1 MAQLKV
7 ILYSRLQNKRI
18 IYSDT
23 DGVMISEIE
32 KTLMS
37 RCEILDLRH
46 TGARIEV
53 CDKTRNA
60 LLALQNKYDKASKS
74 HIRKLM
80 GFLKGLTDG
89 DFFYYFNEEKTSVV
103 ERRTAIY
110 CLKAIKNGNPYSAT
124 LHNRIFSYYS
134 QMSIMFEMLSFGY
147 DGLEEWIGEPV
158 ENKRICRFCGKSV
171 PSVSFKKIA
180 HAIQDALG
188 NKLLFCYEE
197 CDTCNHDLAMVE
209 DQFRILMDF
218 RRSIFRIPRK
228 DTTKAAKVVGKD
240 FIIVP
245 DTKGDPIM
253 YLMKEY
259 IADSIDTTKPFVHHF
274 ELKSP
279 VVNEQMYKA
288 LCKMVIDMLP
298 TCELPHFKNTI
309 EWIKSKNFMP
319 DTLPSI
325 WLINLPCDKPIFRQP
340 ILDVFLNNQHNI
352 QNTPYCTSVVWFYDI
367 AYIFIVPLVDIDAG
381 QYKYD
386 INLKKHWDFMKKWL
400 GLCQWQQQDTRN
412 YNQSTVWVNWEVDP
426 TSSCIKILPKD
437 NEIFKECQKK
447 KICISEV
454 PMSDFDST
462 LLSVVHT
469 PNVSFTQLYTG
480 SICDKDLKDV
490 TQHIAGPSF
499 VINTNKEIIKVCLS
513 IEVCDTTDRIK
524 YFECQFSIDIHVERF
539 NEYVM
544 ITNDDDTIS
553 FAFHYQ
559 LRDCLLD
566 YALRQSEIEMSKQR
580 KNTSFEKCSLDKLCV
595 SQDRLAAKIIYL
607 LPVDDMHYM
616 KIEDSQIHI
625 NEYE

>member
-7 ILYSRLQNKRI
+7 ILYSKLQRKRI
-18 IYSDT
+18 IYKDT

-37 RCEILDLRH
+37 QCKILDLRH

-53 CDKTRNA
+53 CDKTRTA

-89 DFFYYFNEEKTSVV
+89 DFFYFFNEEKSSVV
-103 ERRTAIY
+103 ERRTAID
-110 CLKAIKNGNPYSAT
+110 CLRVIKNDFPYSAT
-124 LHNRIFSYYS
+124 LHNYIFSRYS
-134 QMSIMFEMLSFGY
+134 QMNIMFEILSFGY
-147 DGLEEWIGEPV
+147 DELEEWTGEPD

-228 DTTKAAKVVGKD
+228 GTTKAAKVVGKD

-253 YLMKEY
+253 YLMKEN

-298 TCELPHFKNTI
+298 TCELTHFKNTI
-309 EWIKSKNFMP
+309 EWIKSKDFMP

-325 WLINLPCDKPIFRQP
+325 WLINLPCNNPVFKQP
-340 ILDVFLNNQHNI
+340 ILDVFINNRHTPQKA
-352 QNTPYCTSVVWFYDI
+352 PYCTGIVWLYDI
-367 AYIFIVPLVDIDAG
+367 AYIFIVPLVDVDAG

-386 INLKKHWDFMKKWL
+386 KDLKEHWIFMKKWL
-400 GLCQWQQQDTRN
+400 GLYQWQQQDTCN
-412 YNQSTVWVNWEVDP
+412 YNQSTAWVNWEVNPNADN
-426 TSSCIKILPKD
+426 IKILPKD
-437 NEIFKECQKK
+437 NEIFKECQHKNGS
-447 KICISEV
+447 IPEV
-454 PMSDFDST
+454 PMPDFNSS
-462 LLSVVHT
+462 LLSVAHT
-469 PNVSFTQLYTG
+469 PNVSFTQIYTG
-480 SICDKDLKDV
+480 PICDNDLRDI
-490 TQHIAGPSF
+490 TQHIAGPLF
-499 VINTNKEIIKVCLS
+499 VINTDKEIIKVRLS
-513 IEVCDTTDRIK
+513 IEANDTTDRIK
-524 YFECQFSIDIHVERF
+524 YFKCEFSIDIHVEKF

-595 SQDRLAAKIIYL
+595 SQDRLASKTVYF
-607 LPVDDMHYM
+607 LPIGNHYM
-616 KIEDSQIHI
+616 KIEDTQIHGK
-625 NEYE
+625 EYE

>member
-1 MAQLKV
+1 
-7 ILYSRLQNKRI
+7 
-18 IYSDT
+18 
-23 DGVMISEIE
+23 MISEIE

-37 RCEILDLRH
+37 QCKILDLRY

-60 LLALQNKYDKASKS
+60 LLALQNKYDKASGF

-89 DFFYYFNEEKTSVV
+89 DFFYYFDEEKTSIV
-103 ERRTAIY
+103 ERKTAIG
-110 CLKAIKNGNPYSAT
+110 CLMAIKNGIPYSAT
-124 LHNRIFSYYS
+124 LHNHIFSHYS

-147 DGLEEWIGEPV
+147 DGLEEWIGEPN

-171 PSVSFKKIA
+171 PNVSFNDKA

-197 CDTCNHDLAMVE
+197 CDTCNHDLATIE
-209 DQFRILMDF
+209 NQFRILMDF
-218 RRSIFRIPRK
+218 RRSVYRIPRK
-228 DTTKAAKVVGKD
+228 ETTKAAKIVGEN

-245 DTKGDPIM
+245 DTKGNPII

-298 TCELPHFKNTI
+298 TCELLHFKNTI

-325 WLINLPCDKPIFRQP
+325 WLINLPCDEPIFRQP

-386 INLKKHWDFMKKWL
+386 LNLKKHWDFMKKWL
-400 GLCQWQQQDTRN
+400 GLCQWQQQDTCN

-426 TSSCIKILPKD
+426 ASSCIKILPKD

-447 KICISEV
+447 ICISEV
-454 PMSDFDST
+454 PMPDFDST

-480 SICDKDLKDV
+480 SICDNDLKDV

-499 VINTNKEIIKVCLS
+499 VINTDKEIIKVSLS

-539 NEYVM
+539 NEYVK
-544 ITNDDDTIS
+544 ITNNDDAIS

-595 SQDRLAAKIIYL
+595 SQDRLAARIVYL

>member
-7 ILYSRLQNKRI
+7 ILYSKLQRKRI
-18 IYSDT
+18 IYKDT

-37 RCEILDLRH
+37 QCKILDLRH

-53 CDKTRNA
+53 CDKTRTA

-89 DFFYYFNEEKTSVV
+89 DFFYFFNEEKTSVV
-103 ERRTAIY
+103 ERRTAID
-110 CLKAIKNGNPYSAT
+110 CLRVIKNDFPYSAT
-124 LHNRIFSYYS
+124 LHNYIFSRYS
-134 QMSIMFEMLSFGY
+134 QMNIMFEILSFGY
-147 DGLEEWIGEPV
+147 DELEEWTGEPD

-228 DTTKAAKVVGKD
+228 GTTKAAKVVGKD

-253 YLMKEY
+253 YLMKEN

-309 EWIKSKNFMP
+309 EWIKSKDFMP

-325 WLINLPCDKPIFRQP
+325 WLINLPCNNPVFKQP
-340 ILDVFLNNQHNI
+340 ILDVFINNRHTPQKA
-352 QNTPYCTSVVWFYDI
+352 PYCTGIVWLYDI
-367 AYIFIVPLVDIDAG
+367 AYIFIVPLVDVDAG

-386 INLKKHWDFMKKWL
+386 KDLKEHWIFMKKWL
-400 GLCQWQQQDTRN
+400 GLYQWQQQDTCN
-412 YNQSTVWVNWEVDP
+412 YNQSTAWVNWEVNPNADN
-426 TSSCIKILPKD
+426 IKILPKD
-437 NEIFKECQKK
+437 NEIFKECQHKNGS
-447 KICISEV
+447 IPEV
-454 PMSDFDST
+454 PMPDFNSS
-462 LLSVVHT
+462 LLSVAHT
-469 PNVSFTQLYTG
+469 PNVSFTQIYTG
-480 SICDKDLKDV
+480 PICDNDLRDI
-490 TQHIAGPSF
+490 TQHIAGPLF
-499 VINTNKEIIKVCLS
+499 VINTDKEIIKVRLS
-513 IEVCDTTDRIK
+513 IEANDTTDRIK
-524 YFECQFSIDIHVERF
+524 YFKCEFSIDIHVEKF

-595 SQDRLAAKIIYL
+595 SQDRLASKTVYF
-607 LPVDDMHYM
+607 LPIGNHYM
-616 KIEDSQIHI
+616 KIEDTQIHGK
-625 NEYE
+625 EYE

>member
-1 MAQLKV
+1 
-7 ILYSRLQNKRI
+7 
-18 IYSDT
+18 
-23 DGVMISEIE
+23 
-32 KTLMS
+32 
-37 RCEILDLRH
+37 
-46 TGARIEV
+46 
-53 CDKTRNA
+53 
-60 LLALQNKYDKASKS
+60 
-74 HIRKLM
+74 
-80 GFLKGLTDG
+80 
-89 DFFYYFNEEKTSVV
+89 
-103 ERRTAIY
+103 
-110 CLKAIKNGNPYSAT
+110 
-124 LHNRIFSYYS
+124 
-134 QMSIMFEMLSFGY
+134 MSIMFEMLSFGY
-147 DGLEEWIGEPV
+147 VGLEEWIGEPN

-171 PSVSFKKIA
+171 PNVSFNDKA

-197 CDTCNHDLAMVE
+197 CDTCNHDLATIE
-209 DQFRILMDF
+209 NQFRILMDF
-218 RRSIFRIPRK
+218 RRSVYRIPRK
-228 DTTKAAKVVGKD
+228 ETTKAAKIVGEN

-245 DTKGDPIM
+245 DTKGNPII

-274 ELKSP
+274 ELRSP

-298 TCELPHFKNTI
+298 TCELLHFKNTI

-325 WLINLPCDKPIFRQP
+325 WLINLPCDEPIFRQP

-386 INLKKHWDFMKKWL
+386 LNLKKHWDFMKKWL
-400 GLCQWQQQDTRN
+400 GLCQWQQQDTCN

-454 PMSDFDST
+454 PMPDFDST

-469 PNVSFTQLYTG
+469 PNVNFTQLYTG
-480 SICDKDLKDV
+480 SICDNDLKDV

-499 VINTNKEIIKVCLS
+499 VINTDKEIIKVSLS

-539 NEYVM
+539 NEYVK
-544 ITNDDDTIS
+544 ITNNDDAIS

-595 SQDRLAAKIIYL
+595 SQDRLAARIVYL